1 MKVLDGQQRRWR
13 AGLFMTLRL
22 VAGGSKQPPCVG
34 VAVRPEQGLGIG
46 RLDDK
51 PLLHHRDPAAE
62 LGQHRQIMRDQHQRH
77 VAILDQPAHQ
87 IEDACLCR
95 HIQRRRRL
103 VGDQQRRLQ
112 RDGLRDHHPLAL
124 AAGQFMRI
132 AVQTVSRG
140 GKTDAVEL
148 GSGDLA
154 RFGKACAGVDHQRF
168 GDLRADRANRV
179 QRRHRLLENHP
190 DAPPANTAH
199 RRLVQREQIL
209 AVKPRRAAAMRAV
222 RKQSHHRKRRH
233 RLAGA
238 GLTGDT
244 EDLPRRD
251 RQADVANGVDAAD
264 AHGQIVDGEAR
275 GTHRRLRNLGSRWS
289 RSPSPVRFSPRT
301 VAMMASPG
309 STARCGA
316 KLIMVWLS
324 ASIRPHDGS
333 GGCAPSPT

>member
-1 MKVLDGQQRRWR
+1 
-13 AGLFMTLRL
+13 
-22 VAGGSKQPPCVG
+22 
-34 VAVRPEQGLGIG
+34 
-46 RLDDK
+46 
-51 PLLHHRDPAAE
+51 
-62 LGQHRQIMRDQHQRH
+62 
-77 VAILDQPAHQ
+77 
-87 IEDACLCR
+87 
-95 HIQRRRRL
+95 
-103 VGDQQRRLQ
+103 
-112 RDGLRDHHPLAL
+112 
-124 AAGQFMRI
+124 MRI
-132 AVQTVSRG
+132 AVQPVSRG

-154 RFGKACAGVDHQRF
+154 RFGKASAGVDHQRF

-179 QRRHRLLENHP
+179 QRRHRLLKNHP
-190 DAPPANTAH
+190 DAPSANAAH

-209 AVKPRRAAAMRAV
+209 AVKPRRAAAKRAV